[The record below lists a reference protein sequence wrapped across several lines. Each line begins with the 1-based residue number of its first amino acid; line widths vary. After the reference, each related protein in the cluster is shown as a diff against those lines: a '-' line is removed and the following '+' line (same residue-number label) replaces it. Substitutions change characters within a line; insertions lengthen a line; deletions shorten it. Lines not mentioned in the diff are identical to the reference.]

1 MTRKISECP
10 TCHGRSI
17 KRIRKNLRRAFQGQS
32 YIVPNLEFEECP
44 DCGER
49 LFDHDAMRKIE
60 AHSPAYAKRSAAK
73 QKAAVG
79 R

>member
-1 MTRKISECP
+1 MSSRTWNS
-10 TCHGRSI
+10 
-17 KRIRKNLRRAFQGQS
+17 
-32 YIVPNLEFEECP
+32 EECP

-60 AHSPAYAKRSAAK
+60 TYSPAYTK
-73 QKAAVG
+73 QRVTEKKAVA